1 MTTDAEAGAQRRIGH
16 YRSLRLLGEGGA
28 AHTWLAEDTTTGEQL
43 AIKELRLVK
52 SSRTKQ
58 IELFE
63 RECAILKDVK
73 HPQIPQFIDTIVE
86 RRSETL
92 SLYLVQ
98 EFIEG
103 HSLQQLLDAGKT
115 FDPAETVAIMKSC
128 LEPLRYLHE
137 RRPTLYHR
145 DIKPSNIIQRPDGS
159 CVLVD
164 FGAVRE
170 AIRDATT
177 SGSSV
182 VGTFGYMAPEQFQA
196 RAYAATDL
204 YGLAATALHLLSGVE
219 PGRFPLTR
227 LKPDIHAHLD
237 TDPHLAAILD
247 ILLEPSPEDRYS
259 SASSLLNALERW
271 QAAHGATPVPD
282 GPTAPVARLSKPIA
296 AARPGNPN
304 HITQPIAALTA
315 PVSVPLPEPTTE
327 DAPPKET
334 IAFVPRAEPLV
345 DDGQAPDAPEPP
357 TQADARHEADEDD
370 TPAPTHE
377 VTEPTSADDED
388 APADDEDDA
397 PEHAPEADAAD
408 GVEDASDDDWH
419 DDVDARGAAPVVEP
433 PKRTTSANALKR
445 RITDAQQQVD
455 SEPRRIAVV
464 TDEAPAAEMFAP
476 GGQGAASVGVGFTVA
491 GVAVTA
497 FGLVGPLEYNEA
509 IWVAVGL
516 MIALY
521 GGLLLLVPRRRPSR
535 TPGGSGE
542 VTTPQVN
549 ELIKRVG
556 PLGSVEW
563 YVDYSFLARDDL
575 HYEGRFRLPSAAAAK
590 EVANDPSRLRVKYA
604 ADDPLASVLLFRRG

>member
-1 MTTDAEAGAQRRIGH
+1 MSTDSDATTQRRIGP
-16 YRSLRLLGEGGA
+16 YRPLRLLGEGGA

-103 HSLQQLLDAGKT
+103 HSLQQLLDAGTT
-115 FDPAETVAIMKSC
+115 FDPAQTVAIMKSC

-271 QAAHGATPVPD
+271 QVAHGTPATAD
-282 GPTAPVARLSKPIA
+282 GPTAPVARLSKPQA
-296 AARPGNPN
+296 AVHPGTAN
-304 HITQPIAALTA
+304 HITQPMAAMTA
-315 PVSVPLPEPTTE
+315 PSEALP
-327 DAPPKET
+327 KST
-334 IAFVPRAEPLV
+334 IAFVPRDETDLAALAAEDAASSVDPSGDRVTAEVAPLPSDEAEP
-345 DDGQAPDAPEPP
+345 
-357 TQADARHEADEDD
+357 
-370 TPAPTHE
+370 
-377 VTEPTSADDED
+377 SD
-388 APADDEDDA
+388 APAPEGALGSDDE
-397 PEHAPEADAAD
+397 PAPEAAIDPPD
-408 GVEDASDDDWH
+408 DDDDDDWH
-419 DDVDARGAAPVVEP
+419 DDVDAQGAAPVVEP
-433 PKRTTSANALKR
+433 PKRTTSAVALKQ

-455 SEPRRIAVV
+455 GETRRIAVV

-476 GGQGAASVGVGFTVA
+476 GGQGAGSVGVGFLVA
-491 GVAVTA
+491 GVAIAA
-497 FGLVGPLEYNEA
+497 FGLLGPLQYNEA
-509 IWVAVGL
+509 IWIVVGL
-516 MIALY
+516 LVASY
-521 GGLLLLVPRRRPSR
+521 GGLLLFVPRRRPTR
-535 TPGGSGE
+535 TPGSDGE
-542 VTTPQVN
+542 ITTPQVN

-575 HYEGRFRLPSAAAAK
+575 HYEGRFRLPNATAAK
-590 EVANDPSRLRVKYA
+590 EVASDPSRLRVRYA
-604 ADDPLASVLLFRRG
+604 ASDPLASVLLFRRG